1 MYSVINA
8 ARTRE
13 YSDANA
19 DKTGEKTQQITD
31 EFRTAMDDNFNT
43 YGVIVAA
50 FQWFDFVSAELAKK
64 HTEYDLKTI
73 TEKIIELFGV
83 FNILQR
89 DAAQYIADAR
99 QRILTQNNI
108 SADEIQAKIDA
119 RATAKAARDYATA
132 DAIRGELLTRGVTLM
147 DSPSGT
153 TWDIAL

>member
-1 MYSVINA
+1 M
-8 ARTRE
+8 
-13 YSDANA
+13 
-19 DKTGEKTQQITD
+19 
-31 EFRTAMDDNFNT
+31 
-43 YGVIVAA
+43 
-50 FQWFDFVSAELAKK
+50 
-64 HTEYDLKTI
+64 
-73 TEKIIELFGV
+73 